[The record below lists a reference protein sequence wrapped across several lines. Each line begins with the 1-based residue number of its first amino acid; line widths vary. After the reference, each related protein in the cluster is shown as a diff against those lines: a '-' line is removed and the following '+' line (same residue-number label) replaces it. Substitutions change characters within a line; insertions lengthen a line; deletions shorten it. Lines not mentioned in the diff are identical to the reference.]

1 MASQPLWLKVIIKL
15 ERAIGEQV
23 EKAVRS
29 DTYFDLMAEGT
40 RNRRRV
46 VDTVEGVSKRCLH
59 LFNIPAGT
67 DVRRVREQLNRIER
81 RLTDVSKDLE
91 DLQAANA
98 AAPRRPVT

>member
-1 MASQPLWLKVIIKL
+1 MASEQPLWLKLIIKV

-29 DTYFDLMAEGT
+29 ETYFDLMAEAT
-40 RNRRRV
+40 RNHRRV
-46 VDTVEGVSKRCLH
+46 VDAVEGVSTRCLH

-81 RLTDVSKDLE
+81 RLTDVSKDIE
-91 DLQAANA
+91 DLQADGDL
-98 AAPRRPVT
+98 RRRATR